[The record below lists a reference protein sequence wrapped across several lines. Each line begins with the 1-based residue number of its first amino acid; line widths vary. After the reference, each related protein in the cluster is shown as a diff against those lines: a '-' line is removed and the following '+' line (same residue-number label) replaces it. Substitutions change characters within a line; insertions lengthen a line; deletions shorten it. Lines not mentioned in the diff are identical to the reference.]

1 MQCIIIDDNEP
12 FLRVARVV
20 LQRQGLSVIG
30 VADNGTEA
38 LRQACELCPDVALV
52 DISLGT
58 ESGFDVGWQIT
69 PHVGSVVLISTRD
82 PDDYAELI
90 ADSPAVGFLSKAK
103 LSAHA
108 IERLVTKSEE

>member
-1 MQCIIIDDNEP
+1 LQCIIIDDNEP

-52 DISLGT
+52 DISLGA
-58 ESGFDVGWQIT
+58 ESGFDVGRQIT
-69 PHVGSVVLISTRD
+69 PHVGSVILISSHD

-90 ADSPAVGFLSKAK
+90 ANSPAVGFLSKAT

-108 IERLVTKSEE
+108 IQRLLTQAQR